1 MTVRSN
7 FCGDGE
13 KRRSHESAGLLKLI
27 KPLKV
32 SLILKID
39 SDLPSSTHVVK
50 FMIGEIKKQSVV
62 GKNGKIEIQ
71 APDLPEGTLVE
82 VIVLVESQTTDE
94 TDYLLSTPANRDRL
108 LQSLE
113 QAKNPD
119 NLIIMTPDEWHEK
132 YCI

>member
-1 MTVRSN
+1 
-7 FCGDGE
+7 
-13 KRRSHESAGLLKLI
+13 
-27 KPLKV
+27 
-32 SLILKID
+32 
-39 SDLPSSTHVVK
+39 
-50 FMIGEIKKQSVV
+50 MIGEIKKQSVV

>member
-1 MTVRSN
+1 
-7 FCGDGE
+7 
-13 KRRSHESAGLLKLI
+13 LLKLI
-27 KPLKV
+27 KPFKV

-39 SDLPSSTHVVK
+39 SDLPSSTHLVK

-62 GKNGKIEIQ
+62 GTN
-71 APDLPEGTLVE
+71 
-82 VIVLVESQTTDE
+82 ESQTTDE
-94 TDYLLSTPANRDRL
+94 TNYLLSTPANRDRL

-132 YCI
+132 YCV